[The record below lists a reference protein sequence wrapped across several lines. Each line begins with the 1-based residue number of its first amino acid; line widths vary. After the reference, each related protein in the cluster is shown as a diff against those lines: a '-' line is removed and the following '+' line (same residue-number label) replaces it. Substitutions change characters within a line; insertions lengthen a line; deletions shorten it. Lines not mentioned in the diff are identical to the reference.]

1 MWSYRSRYKF
11 QKKMKM
17 KVDYRKIQWIVYMM
31 LLVGLVLYGLKD
43 SLAAEGLI
51 RAITDAFAILFNN
64 PNPP

>member
-1 MWSYRSRYKF
+1 MWLFPPLYKSL
-11 QKKMKM
+11 KEMRM

-31 LLVGLVLYGLKD
+31 LLVGLVFYGLKD
-43 SLAAEGLI
+43 SQAAEGLI

>member
-1 MWSYRSRYKF
+1 
-11 QKKMKM
+11 MKM

-31 LLVGLVLYGLKD
+31 LLVGLVLYGLED
-43 SLAAEGLI
+43 SQAAEGLI

>member
-1 MWSYRSRYKF
+1 MWLFPPLYKPL
-11 QKKMKM
+11 KKMRM

-31 LLVGLVLYGLKD
+31 LLVGLVFYGLKD
-43 SLAAEGLI
+43 SQAAEGLI

>member
-1 MWSYRSRYKF
+1 MWSFQYQYKF
-11 QKKMKM
+11 LKKMKI

-31 LLVGLVLYGLKD
+31 LLVGLVLYGLED
-43 SLAAEGLI
+43 SQAAEGLI

>member
-1 MWSYRSRYKF
+1 
-11 QKKMKM
+11 M
-17 KVDYRKIQWIVYMM
+17 KVDYQKIQWIVYMM

-43 SLAAEGLI
+43 SQAAEGLI